1 MATHTE
7 NSAPLTCISRVCFH
21 SGDYFARSSNLR
33 ARNSLP
39 SLQYFH
45 LPPHYERMDGKEKH
59 QKGKPILPTSLSLLP
74 LDLIRILLIIAIF
87 TERAVESFCGDIIL
101 GVVTKHKF
109 FL

>member
-1 MATHTE
+1 MLFQSERTQ
-7 NSAPLTCISRVCFH
+7 LT
-21 SGDYFARSSNLR
+21 A
-33 ARNSLP
+33 LP
-39 SLQYFH
+39 SIFSFFFSFNIFICLH
-45 LPPHYERMDGKEKH
+45 TMKRMDGEEKH

-87 TERAVESFCGDIIL
+87 IERAVERFCGDIIL